1 MEEIK
6 TFAFMYWQIILMVLS
21 LMCTCIAVKI
31 WWDEVRYFFMRVSW
45 GFPFLGKISRAG
57 RKSHK
62 LGKDGW
68 YPTET
73 ELCADFARRHKTFNE
88 SPDYYER
95 CDDYLN
101 KAEEIGRSEKGFFLW
116 SLIVGLILLEAVG
129 FAYVLAPFMTKNAS
143 SNEQSML
150 AWFIAFLLSIAA
162 VCLTEQ
168 TGKQWHK
175 NELISKIREWWAN
188 DQRSEKPNLQPEK
201 NINLDKTYG
210 DNDSPKYIQ
219 LLNRV
224 SVNAK
229 VTQSYKITVVTFI
242 YIMALAVAAYLIR
255 SYNYDADSTENV
267 NQGIVMEADQGSA
280 DPMALMEQASKQKNS
295 TELELPGEMA
305 AVNQSAD
312 QQAKTE
318 AKHAI
323 TIASKVTFIILSII
337 YVMIQVVG
345 IYFGYAF
352 SLVGK
357 EARKA
362 HRYTKDFNNASEL
375 NDWLEMK
382 KSIVESE
389 ADSYLQR
396 LQERLSHRDVT
407 SAAEREALES
417 GLVKRNFATYLMRKN
432 DSINEASKKTQAQEP
447 AAQAIAPVAPVQ
459 VEQIKPAVI
468 QANTTTAETTEV
480 KSSVSKSEAVAKPI
494 DTQPVTAGAQAL
506 PAELSEL
513 DLCNLDDNDLN
524 TLADDFNI
532 DLNWLQR
539 QQRVMRLKRKATA
552 GAPA

>member
-1 MEEIK
+1 MEEMK
-6 TFAFMYWQIILMVLS
+6 TFAFMYWQVILMVLS
-21 LMCTCIAVKI
+21 LMSVCIAVKV
-31 WWDEVRYFFMRVSW
+31 WWDEVRYFFMRISW
-45 GFPFLGKISRAG
+45 GFPFIGKIARAG
-57 RKSHK
+57 RKNHK

-188 DQRSEKPNLQPEK
+188 DQRSDKPNLQPEK

-229 VTQSYKITVVTFI
+229 VTQSYKITIVTFI
-242 YIMALAVAAYLIR
+242 YILALAVAAYLIR

-267 NQGIVMEADQGSA
+267 NQGIVMESDQGNA
-280 DPMALMEQASKQKNS
+280 DPMALMEQASKQKQNAA
-295 TELELPGEMA
+295 LELPGEMA

-323 TIASKVTFIILSII
+323 TVASKVTFVILSII

-357 EARKA
+357 EAKKA
-362 HRYTKDFNNASEL
+362 HSYTKNFNNASEL

-432 DSINEASKKTQAQEP
+432 DLISEASKKAQAQE
-447 AAQAIAPVAPVQ
+447 AAAPQQIALAVPVQ
-459 VEQIKPAVI
+459 FEPVKSTVVPVN
-468 QANTTTAETTEV
+468 ANVETTEE
-480 KSSVSKSEAVAKPI
+480 KLSVSESVEVTKPVDKPPVA
-494 DTQPVTAGAQAL
+494 GLQAL
-506 PAELSEL
+506 PEELSDL
-513 DLCNLDDNDLN
+513 DLCNLDDDDLS
-524 TLADDFNI
+524 TLANDFDI

-539 QQRVMRLKRKATA
+539 QQRVMRLKRKATS